1 MQAQTHTEAVKPAGA
16 TRAAQAR
23 PAQSP
28 LFSYRLL
35 KVKTGL
41 KAGNKHAG

>member
-35 KVKTGL
+35 KVKTGF
-41 KAGNKHAG
+41 KAGYKVAG